1 VWQVIY
7 DENAKKQLS
16 KLDRKAQSDI
26 LRYMRERIATDEN
39 PYRFG
44 KALRSDLKG
53 LWRYRVHDYRIICKI
68 EDEKLLVL
76 VVDLDHRRDVYRH

>member
-1 VWQVIY
+1 VWQVFY

-16 KLDRKAQSDI
+16 KLDHKAQSDV
-26 LRYMRERIATDEN
+26 LRYMRERIATDES
-39 PYRFG
+39 PYRFR